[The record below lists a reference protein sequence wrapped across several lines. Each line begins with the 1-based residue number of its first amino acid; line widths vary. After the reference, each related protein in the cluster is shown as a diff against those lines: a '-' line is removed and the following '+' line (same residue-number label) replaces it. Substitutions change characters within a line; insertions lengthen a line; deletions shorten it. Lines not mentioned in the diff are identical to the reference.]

1 VKGLDA
7 ERLEALIEKNQK
19 EIAELADRL
28 EQLRLQN
35 IKLYEE
41 LRQINFGGKA
51 HG

>member
-1 VKGLDA
+1 MDA

-28 EQLRLQN
+28 EQLRRQN
-35 IKLYEE
+35 IKLFEE
-41 LRQINFGGKA
+41 LRKINFKGNA